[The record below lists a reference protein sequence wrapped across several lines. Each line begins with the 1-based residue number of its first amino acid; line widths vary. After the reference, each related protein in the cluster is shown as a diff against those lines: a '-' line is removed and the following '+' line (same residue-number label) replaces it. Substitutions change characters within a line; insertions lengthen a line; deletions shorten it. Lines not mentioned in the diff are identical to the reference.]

1 MCKPDYMN
9 QIENRIAA
17 APAGNAFITSDFLDI
32 ADTLTINKA
41 LSRLAES
48 GAIRRIIRGVY
59 DRPYYS
65 HLLMEFAAPDMEQV
79 ATAIA
84 RNFGWHIIPCGD
96 TALNLL
102 KLSTQVPAVWQ
113 YVSDGPYREYTVG
126 KLQLKFK
133 HASNK
138 DIAAK
143 SYKTALI
150 IQALKALGK
159 ERIDDSIRKKLA
171 SVLSKDELTTAVS
184 ETQRGTVW
192 IYEVLKSIADM
203 EKEI

>member
-1 MCKPDYMN
+1 MKQTPAPQYIGRFVSSN
-9 QIENRIAA
+9 ASIPNRWIA
-17 APAGNAFITSDFLDI
+17 T
-32 ADTLTINKA
+32 
-41 LSRLAES
+41 RLKIPEATHPTEPN
-48 GAIRRIIRGVY
+48 IRIRGNC
-59 DRPYYS
+59 S
-65 HLLMEFAAPDMEQV
+65 EGAWLI
-79 ATAIA
+79 AIVLV
-84 RNFGWHIIPCGD
+84 RLC
-96 TALNLL
+96 
-102 KLSTQVPAVWQ
+102 
-113 YVSDGPYREYTVG
+113 VSDGPYREYTVG

-159 ERIDDSIRKKLA
+159 ERIDDSIKQKLA
-171 SVLSKDELTTAVS
+171 SILSKDELTTAVS